1 MHNEYRA
8 ISRVV
13 KAHGR
18 RGEVVTVP
26 VHGLP
31 SIVSKGLEVC
41 VVPPALKGPRWR
53 KVLQVDGGE
62 KGQLVRLEGVSDLEA
77 SSKLVGKTL
86 LARVEDLPEGF
97 ERSDVDWL
105 MGRDVTDERFGYLG
119 EISEVMVGPANDVWT
134 VDGPFGE
141 VMVPVVDEFV
151 VKVPRRG
158 PIVVRVPDG
167 TVGSEAQ

>member
-1 MHNEYRA
+1 M
-8 ISRVV
+8 
-13 KAHGR
+13 
-18 RGEVVTVP
+18 TVP

-53 KVLQVDGGE
+53 KVLQADGGE

-77 SSKLVGKTL
+77 ASKLVGKTL
-86 LARVEDLPEGF
+86 LARVGDLPEGF

-105 MGRDVTDERFGYLG
+105 MGRDVTDERLGYLG

-158 PIVVRVPDG
+158 PIVVRVPNG

>member
-1 MHNEYRA
+1 M
-8 ISRVV
+8 I

-41 VVPPALKGPRWR
+41 VVPPELKGPRWR
-53 KVLQVDGGE
+53 KVLAADGGE
-62 KGQLVRLEGVSDLEA
+62 RGQLVRLEGVNDLEA
-77 SSKLVGKTL
+77 ASKLVGRTL
-86 LARVEDLPEGF
+86 LARVEDLPNGF

-105 MGRDVTDERFGYLG
+105 MGRDVTDERLGYLG
-119 EISEVMVGPANDVWT
+119 RISEVIVGPANDVWT
-134 VDGPFGE
+134 VEGPYGE

-151 VKVPRRG
+151 LETPRRG
-158 PIVVRVPDG
+158 SIVVRVPDG
-167 TVGSEAQ
+167 TVGSDAR